1 MKELSKKNAEKMLK
15 EYSRGRIFMDYSRK
29 EIFQLGMVEAL
40 NIAEIIVP
48 GINDSDKEKE

>member
-1 MKELSKKNAEKMLK
+1 MKKLSKKNAENMLK
-15 EYSRGRIFMDYSRK
+15 EYSRGRIFADYSRE